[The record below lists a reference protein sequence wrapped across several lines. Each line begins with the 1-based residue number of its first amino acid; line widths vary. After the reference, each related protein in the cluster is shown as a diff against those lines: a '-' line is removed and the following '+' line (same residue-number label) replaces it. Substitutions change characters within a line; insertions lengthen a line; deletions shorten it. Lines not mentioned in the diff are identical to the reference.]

1 MITTIK
7 QEREITRMTGA
18 TLLIADDDR
27 LVLATLADGLR
38 RAGYTVLEATS
49 GDEAIAA
56 ACEQPPDL
64 AILDMRMPGRS
75 GVDVAVWL
83 REHTDTPFIFLS
95 AYGDT
100 AAVEEAVRAGALG
113 YLVKPLDVQQILPS
127 IDAALMRGRELNAL
141 LEEEAQLS
149 AALRLGRQTSLAVGI
164 LMARHQLTEQAA
176 FNQLRAGARP
186 AAQGQRPRRRVDPGA
201 RNRCRGARPV
211 LMTGS
216 GRFSNRGDKR

>member
-1 MITTIK
+1 
-7 QEREITRMTGA
+7 MTGA

-27 LVLATLADGLR
+27 LVLATLAEGLR
-38 RAGYTVLEATS
+38 RAGHTVLEAAS
-49 GDEAIAA
+49 GEEAIAIA
-56 ACEQPPDL
+56 GEQPPDL

-83 REHTDTPFIFLS
+83 RERTDTPFIFLS

-113 YLVKPLDVQQILPS
+113 YLVKPLDVQQILPT

-164 LMARHQLTEQAA
+164 LMARDQLTEQAA
-176 FNQLRAGARP
+176 FNQLRAQARAERRKVSELAAELIQALETDAGGHP
-186 AAQGQRPRRRVDPGA
+186 AR
-201 RNRCRGARPV
+201 
-211 LMTGS
+211 S
-216 GRFSNRGDKR
+216 